1 MSILC
6 TNKRVLVLA
15 AKVPTVYIH
24 FGELAL
30 VRKNKI
36 EYVDPAKRTHQSRL
50 LVSSLTTT

>member
-30 VRKNKI
+30 DRKNKI
-36 EYVDPAKRTHQSRL
+36 EYVDPAKRTHQSD
-50 LVSSLTTT
+50 S